1 MLCTEARAPEA
12 YFRPEPLTPSSS
24 QRTACVL
31 PHYDTWDFQV
41 PDGKAPKARRG
52 LALDAVPNGLA
63 QGEHR
68 SSISSLRSE
77 IRVHAKAHQC

>member
-52 LALDAVPNGLA
+52 LALDAVPIGLA
-63 QGEHR
+63 QAEDL
-68 SSISSLRSE
+68 SSGDPPGSK
-77 IRVHAKAHQC
+77 IRVFVKAHQC